1 MALDNVFNGV
11 TFDALVNDPNISVKI
26 GDEIEA
32 ASWEESRFEP
42 FLGKA
47 EGRGIRFFSTN
58 TNEPYRPR
66 LRIALDGE
74 GVEGNAD
81 IAENLDNLNIMSQT
95 IYPRV
100 IANGVNSE
108 IDIYNAMKKIDF
120 VKHASDALKT
130 WMLNKRDKMLYAALA
145 NDLTNAIACDAT
157 NGFKDTTTHASV
169 SALGKQIVKG
179 DTLNVAAIERA
190 ILMAKAGISGLKG
203 GKAFPMKPVK
213 STKKAENGLNLTYH
227 SYLVF
232 VDSYQAEQLRSDPAW
247 KDMQAHAPR
256 NELHRVFTGYLGMI
270 SGCPVVEMGTYS
282 AGGGLGLFNSTISDA
297 EFKKNVIKQN
307 FGDKIVC
314 PSAYANS
321 QPVSIGYI
329 IGASALIM
337 AGSDSTRFFINNK
350 LDEGRKTRCSVDR
363 LLAISK
369 SRFALNDADAS
380 ERAQRYNG
388 TDYGVIGIL
397 SSLE

>member
-42 FLGKA
+42 FLGKG
-47 EGRGIRFFSTN
+47 EGRGVRFFSTS

-95 IYPRV
+95 IYPKV

-108 IDIYNAMKKIDF
+108 IDTYQAMKKIDF

-145 NDLTNAIACDAT
+145 NDLTNAIVCDAT
-157 NGFKDTTTHASV
+157 NGFKEFNQNSV
-169 SALGKQIVKG
+169 SDAGKQIVAG
-179 DTLNVAAIERA
+179 DTLNVAAIERG
-190 ILMAKAGISGLKG
+190 ILMAKAGISGLKN

-213 STKKAENGLNLTYH
+213 STKRAENGLNLTYH
-227 SYLVF
+227 SYIVF
-232 VDSYQAEQLRSDPAW
+232 VDSYQAEQLRADPAW

-270 SGCPVVEMGTYS
+270 SGCPIVEMGTYS
-282 AGGGLGLFNSTISDA
+282 SGGGLGLMNSTISDN
-297 EFKKNVIKQN
+297 EFKKHIIKQN
-307 FGDKIVC
+307 FGGKIVC
-314 PSAYANS
+314 PSAYAKS
-321 QPVSIGYI
+321 QPVSIGFI

-337 AGSDSTRFFINNK
+337 AGTDSTRFFINNK

-369 SRFALNDADAS
+369 SRFELSDSDLS
-380 ERAQRYNG
+380 ERAQKYVG
-388 TDYGVIGIL
+388 TDYGVIGLL
-397 SSLE
+397 SSME